1 MEETIAKEN
10 KKLDNLFSKLSDDK
24 INIIKT
30 NTPIKNICEEKTVS
44 EDLTKESK
52 LKKEKLQRN

>member
-1 MEETIAKEN
+1 MKEN
-10 KKLDNLFSKLSDDK
+10 KKLDNLFSKLSDDR

-30 NTPIKNICEEKTVS
+30 NICEEKTVS

-52 LKKEKLQRN
+52 LKKETLQQN